1 MSRPRENRGKG
12 KDARDSAR
20 DDSGVCGLAE
30 PSIFAGHDPPDCGA
44 AGISCP
50 YEEPRYAGISGTAAI
65 RACV

>member
-1 MSRPRENRGKG
+1 MSRARENRGKG

-20 DDSGVCGLAE
+20 DDSIVCGRAE
-30 PSIFAGHDPPDCGA
+30 PSIFAGHD
-44 AGISCP
+44 ISCP